1 VRELVRRELARQHSP
16 GGFQAGD
23 GGRVLVGDPV
33 DAGARMAR
41 RQDAG
46 RVVDILD
53 GERNAVQR
61 PAQIALHDLGLGR
74 SGSRHGDVRR
84 ARYEGIQ
91 LRLERLGAR
100 EQALGVLD
108 RRQLADRDQVGGLDQ
123 RQVQLGR
130 RHGTTPE

>member
-1 VRELVRRELARQHSP
+1 VRELVRRELARQHGP
-16 GGFQAGD
+16 GGLQAGN
-23 GGRVLVGDPV
+23 GGRVLVGDAV

-61 PAQIALHDLGLGR
+61 PAQVAVHDLGLGGA
-74 SGSRHGDVRR
+74 GSRHGDLRR
-84 ARYEGIQ
+84 ARDEGIE

-100 EQALGVLD
+100 Q
-108 RRQLADRDQVGGLDQ
+108 
-123 RQVQLGR
+123 
-130 RHGTTPE
+130 